1 MTPGEFSPSVHQQLG
16 ELIAGMRNL
25 TESVRRS
32 EDKSDLSRAQMH
44 GRMDAMIDRIGKV
57 EATVTGV
64 QEDITEMKPVVD
76 EVTAWRNK
84 GIGGLFIIGIGASAI
99 TFIITLILT
108 QSYNQI
114 LGWFSKG

>member
-1 MTPGEFSPSVHQQLG
+1 MTPTEYNPSVHQQLG
-16 ELIAGMRNL
+16 ELVAGMRNL

-44 GRMDAMIDRIGKV
+44 GRMDAMIERVGKV
-57 EATVTGV
+57 EAAVGDV
-64 QEDITEMKPVVD
+64 QDDVKEMKPVVD

-84 GIGGLFIIGIGASAI
+84 GIGGLFIIGIGASAV
-99 TFIITLILT
+99 TFVITLILT